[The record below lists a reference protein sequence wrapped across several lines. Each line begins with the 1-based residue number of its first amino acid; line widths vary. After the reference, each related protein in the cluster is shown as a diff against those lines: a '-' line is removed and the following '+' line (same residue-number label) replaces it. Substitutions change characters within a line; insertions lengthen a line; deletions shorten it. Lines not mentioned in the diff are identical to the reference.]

1 MKKIIITESQYRR
14 LLNEDAFLSSKDN
27 VILKKN
33 YSNIKGHT
41 LTKIKSNI
49 VDQVNKDSK
58 SAAGAVIHLFM
69 DEDKLV
75 DLIMSPLNKHIDTLI
90 DSTIFNCDGSKY
102 ESTMYSL
109 IDDIKNELKGNID
122 NMGDIK
128 KWGVSKAVK
137 GGKDNPDYDIKTLIR
152 NIVNNIYYSISTV
165 RNIIL
170 MSVIRLK
177 LLPYTTDTKMVNNK
191 DIGTGQKEVKVDPYI
206 EYKGVS
212 CGWGVSKHNLKSKVE
227 PVFNELVT
235 YMENL

>member
-1 MKKIIITESQYRR
+1 MKIILTESQYRR

-33 YSNIKGHT
+33 YSNIKGHI

-109 IDDIKNELKGNID
+109 IDDIKNGLKGNIG

-152 NIVNNIYYSISTV
+152 NIVNTIYGTIF
-165 RNIIL
+165 RIQNII
-170 MSVIRLK
+170 MTSVTTLK
-177 LLPYTTDTKMVNNK
+177 LLPYTTDVIDNVETGTSKKVEPYTDYKSVGCYERVDK
-191 DIGTGQKEVKVDPYI
+191 DK
-206 EYKGVS
+206 
-212 CGWGVSKHNLKSKVE
+212 LRSKVE
-227 PVFNELVT
+227 SVFNELVT